1 MKTKHLVTIATLF
14 GLSLVPALP
23 SHSQSSNPCKLAP
36 HVTPSRETR
45 QIRVEKYGIG
55 FNIPENYRTRS
66 NIKGNYMNILIYNPS
81 SFDYTECLRN
91 NNIGGDDYYF
101 SSEIIISPTQAS
113 ISLIDIAGE
122 IYRNR
127 QISNLSKLTI
137 ANQPSIT
144 FNYGYNASGVYYLE
158 NLNSLLLLPSKKYSV
173 LISIPLVFD
182 PKVIPLVFRAK
193 DGNALG
199 ETIKSSF
206 TFDMSSSAD
215 SKAVDNDDLITVVQ
229 TKACQ
234 LLNQGSSISDVVSNV
249 KPTVK
254 KLDQEY
260 LFIHANLSRKM
271 HSESGNDVDIVT
283 RRMIGG
289 AIKRDCPQ
297 FQNKLTEY
305 YKSNFSSNSQPVNS
319 NPETSVRPSNA
330 NPPQPPLRLNNQK
343 LEPESPKIL
352 LSANISSSEAQVLE
366 KLNSVPVFTITD
378 ATGKPLFGKND
389 TNSPQVLFFFLNP
402 DDATAY
408 LNWIKNTNPELSQN
422 ARIIARSLTEAYQ
435 TIKKNQD
442 RKDIT
447 FQITPSKSSLD
458 SAREI
463 LPSQAKFAN
472 KLPNIPVFFA
482 TGNANGTNGLLTLT
496 IDGKQTVPYFF
507 DLKDLQSL
515 LNKAMQ
521 AQPNVSNSTK
531 IQVTSLY
538 YVLDLMVDAKNGKPN
553 PETERF
559 EFVPSRSAFEYAV
572 QKGSSK

>member
-1 MKTKHLVTIATLF
+1 
-14 GLSLVPALP
+14 
-23 SHSQSSNPCKLAP
+23 
-36 HVTPSRETR
+36 
-45 QIRVEKYGIG
+45 
-55 FNIPENYRTRS
+55 
-66 NIKGNYMNILIYNPS
+66 
-81 SFDYTECLRN
+81 
-91 NNIGGDDYYF
+91 
-101 SSEIIISPTQAS
+101 
-113 ISLIDIAGE
+113 
-122 IYRNR
+122 
-127 QISNLSKLTI
+127 
-137 ANQPSIT
+137 
-144 FNYGYNASGVYYLE
+144 
-158 NLNSLLLLPSKKYSV
+158 
-173 LISIPLVFD
+173 
-182 PKVIPLVFRAK
+182 
-193 DGNALG
+193 
-199 ETIKSSF
+199 
-206 TFDMSSSAD
+206 
-215 SKAVDNDDLITVVQ
+215 
-229 TKACQ
+229 
-234 LLNQGSSISDVVSNV
+234 
-249 KPTVK
+249 
-254 KLDQEY
+254 
-260 LFIHANLSRKM
+260 
-271 HSESGNDVDIVT
+271 
-283 RRMIGG
+283 MIGG

-305 YKSNFSSNSQPVNS
+305 YKSNFSSNSQPATS

-330 NPPQPPLRLNNQK
+330 NLPQSPIRLNNQK
-343 LEPESPKIL
+343 FEPESPKIL

-366 KLNSVPVFTITD
+366 KLNSIPVFIIAD

-408 LNWIKNTNPELSQN
+408 LNWIKNTNPELSEN

-463 LPSQAKFAN
+463 LPSQGKFAN

-482 TGNANGTNGLLTLT
+482 TGNTNGTNGLLTLT

-559 EFVPSRSAFEYAV
+559 EFVPSRSAFEYIK
-572 QKGSSK
+572 QNSSSK

>member
-1 MKTKHLVTIATLF
+1 MKITTF
-14 GLSLVPALP
+14 
-23 SHSQSSNPCKLAP
+23 
-36 HVTPSRETR
+36 
-45 QIRVEKYGIG
+45 
-55 FNIPENYRTRS
+55 
-66 NIKGNYMNILIYNPS
+66 ILCAI
-81 SFDYTECLRN
+81 
-91 NNIGGDDYYF
+91 
-101 SSEIIISPTQAS
+101 
-113 ISLIDIAGE
+113 
-122 IYRNR
+122 
-127 QISNLSKLTI
+127 
-137 ANQPSIT
+137 
-144 FNYGYNASGVYYLE
+144 
-158 NLNSLLLLPSKKYSV
+158 
-173 LISIPLVFD
+173 
-182 PKVIPLVFRAK
+182 
-193 DGNALG
+193 
-199 ETIKSSF
+199 
-206 TFDMSSSAD
+206 
-215 SKAVDNDDLITVVQ
+215 
-229 TKACQ
+229 
-234 LLNQGSSISDVVSNV
+234 SSISVISAMPVFSQPSRNNIEEAEILLRRAINEYNNQNYAYYAAQYY
-249 KPTVK
+249 
-254 KLDQEY
+254 LDQSIKLNPNNADAY
-260 LFIHANLSRKM
+260 FLR
-271 HSESGNDVDIVT
+271 GNINRFAGNRPNAFDDYSK
-283 RRMIGG
+283 
-289 AIKRDCPQ
+289 AIKLNP
-297 FQNKLTEY
+297 NYAMAY
-305 YKSNFSSNSQPVNS
+305 YNRGIIRIGIYHDGPIILDLLKALQILPTDAKKYNSMGLARVQLDDSQEVIQRLENIETRNPPSGVDFVYRGVARYRLGDRQAGIEDIKKGAEIFRRQGDAELQTKILDMVRGLNNSQPATS
-319 NPETSVRPSNA
+319 KPETSVRPSNA

>member
-1 MKTKHLVTIATLF
+1 MNRYLKQHLPLTIL
-14 GLSLVPALP
+14 
-23 SHSQSSNPCKLAP
+23 
-36 HVTPSRETR
+36 
-45 QIRVEKYGIG
+45 
-55 FNIPENYRTRS
+55 
-66 NIKGNYMNILIYNPS
+66 
-81 SFDYTECLRN
+81 
-91 NNIGGDDYYF
+91 
-101 SSEIIISPTQAS
+101 S
-113 ISLIDIAGE
+113 ISLSCNYYIVPQAAAAEGIDKLMI
-122 IYRNR
+122 
-127 QISNLSKLTI
+127 QIQMES
-137 ANQPSIT
+137 
-144 FNYGYNASGVYYLE
+144 
-158 NLNSLLLLPSKKYSV
+158 
-173 LISIPLVFD
+173 
-182 PKVIPLVFRAK
+182 
-193 DGNALG
+193 
-199 ETIKSSF
+199 
-206 TFDMSSSAD
+206 
-215 SKAVDNDDLITVVQ
+215 
-229 TKACQ
+229 CQ
-234 LLNQGSSISDVVSNV
+234 LLNQGYSIPDVVSNIKPIV
-249 KPTVK
+249 KRFDPNYLAAYAKNAREVLNENGTDIDITTRRIIYGPIK
-254 KLDQEY
+254 RNCPQHLDKLIEY
-260 LFIHANLSRKM
+260 NRNNLSLSSSGQIVDGLYNYESSTSDDTFFLDVKGNQYRIFNSSDFGNVSNVPLRPL
-271 HSESGNDVDIVT
+271 SELKFVRSGILYIPNSDVLKYWCSNKAPNYKKPRRPTEKYYCTPEGWSSSPYSVT
-283 RRMIGG
+283 
-289 AIKRDCPQ
+289 
-297 FQNKLTEY
+297 
-305 YKSNFSSNSQPVNS
+305 PV
-319 NPETSVRPSNA
+319 TPSKA
-330 NPPQPPLRLNNQK
+330 NPAQPPVRLNNQK
-343 LEPESPKIL
+343 FEPESPKIL

-366 KLNSVPVFTITD
+366 KLNSVPVFIIAD

-389 TNSPQVLFFFLNP
+389 TQVVYFFLNP

-408 LNWIKNTNPELSQN
+408 LNWIKNTNPEPSDN

-463 LPSQAKFAN
+463 LPSQGKFAN

-482 TGNANGTNGLLTLT
+482 TGNTNRTNGLLTLT